1 MKQVISHEAFV
12 ALINAAN
19 IIIQKTAIRNYSLST
34 SRAVRKLHALACRRF
49 HHGRLS

>member
-12 ALINAAN
+12 ALINAAS
-19 IIIQKTAIRNYSLST
+19 IIIQKTTIHNYSPTT
-34 SRAVRKLHALACRRF
+34 SRTVRKLHKLAFRRF